1 MTIRFAC
8 TMCGRCCHGLRLPLG
23 MAEAVAWL
31 RDGNDVQLFCEAI
44 PWPSEPPADNLPA
57 MHKRRRS
64 FEAMSGPLP
73 VRVIVTLMASFD
85 GPCPNLRPDMRCG
98 IYERRPTTCRIYPA
112 EVNPF
117 IALEPKNK
125 LCPPEAWAT
134 GDPIQFDDGRWA
146 DAELAGNIVR
156 SRDTDM
162 AEAVLKQRV
171 CALLGC
177 STAALSNEGMVVHS
191 PRQDAILAALEAV
204 LDGNAAAATNDV
216 AWQLVT
222 NRAQTLGALRD
233 IGSWH
238 ATAQSLQGPGM
249 AYLGYFEADVG

>member
-1 MTIRFAC
+1 
-8 TMCGRCCHGLRLPLG
+8 
-23 MAEAVAWL
+23 V
-31 RDGNDVQLFCEAI
+31 
-44 PWPSEPPADNLPA
+44 
-57 MHKRRRS
+57 
-64 FEAMSGPLP
+64 
-73 VRVIVTLMASFD
+73 
-85 GPCPNLRPDMRCG
+85 
-98 IYERRPTTCRIYPA
+98 
-112 EVNPF
+112 
-117 IALEPKNK
+117 
-125 LCPPEAWAT
+125 WAT

-177 STAALSNEGMVVHS
+177 STAALSNEGMVVLS